1 MRWIKKYEQDGKI
14 KRVNRKPIAYKVHKE
29 HIKFL
34 LDEIKKN
41 KTITMIELK
50 HKLKEKFKI
59 ELTRFHINRVV
70 NENKYNI
77 KNMVLHFLFNL

>member
-1 MRWIKKYEQDGKI
+1 
-14 KRVNRKPIAYKVHKE
+14 
-29 HIKFL
+29 
-34 LDEIKKN
+34 
-41 KTITMIELK
+41 MIELK